1 MKRVFQE
8 KFGHPAVHQRAILSL
23 EFQAKIPPPP
33 CFSTSEPAAGR
44 KILGIL
50 DVFSID
56 FLKENRVLRVQNAK
70 NFRLRRAKMV

>member
-1 MKRVFQE
+1 MARELSV
-8 KFGHPAVHQRAILSL
+8 GIL
-23 EFQAKIPPPP
+23 AKIPP